1 MLCLMRVINT
11 ELEVLGYQTTGV
23 QTPLKLYLLSTSK
36 QTPLQKFQLLQ
47 SKVDCDIKACHHII
61 TNTNHIT
68 VFLST
73 SNI

>member
-36 QTPLQKFQLLQ
+36 QTPLQNFSYFNQR
-47 SKVDCDIKACHHII
+47 
-61 TNTNHIT
+61 
-68 VFLST
+68 
-73 SNI
+73 

>member
-47 SKVDCDIKACHHII
+47 SKVDCDIKAFHHII